1 MMNKQFSKP
10 EPTKDKKKTG
20 KQRPNMMSNQ
30 GPGEDAST
38 GVFAGGGMGIR
49 TRKRTAKPTNTAMG
63 GLVRFGKQ

>member
-1 MMNKQFSKP
+1 MMNDQARKP

-38 GVFAGGGMGIR
+38 GVFASGMGVR